1 MATTILNGGTLTLT
15 INAIARSEQITSA
28 VLTVEQTRN
37 AYNLIGG
44 TKAFKVVDNNVS
56 LAIEAIQDWTNGTT
70 DFMDA
75 LWLASATPDTAI
87 PFVLT
92 CNKQVFSGSLFPE
105 YPAVGGAGN
114 DALTWSVTFQCDGV
128 PVKTAITP

>member
-15 INAIARSEQITSA
+15 INSIARSEQITSA

-44 TKAFKVVDNNVS
+44 TKAFKVVDNNVT
-56 LAIEAIQDWTNGTT
+56 LAVEALQDWTSGTS

-75 LWLASATPDTAI
+75 LWTASATPDTAI

-92 CNKQVFSGSLFPE
+92 CNSQTFSGSLYPE

-114 DALTWSVTFQCDGV
+114 DSLSWSVSFQCAGV
-128 PVKTAITP
+128 PVKA

>member
-28 VLTVEQTRN
+28 VLTVELTRN

-44 TKAFKVVDNNVS
+44 TKAFKVVDNNAT
-56 LAIEAIQDWTNGTT
+56 LAIEAMQDWTSGTS

-75 LWLASATPDTAI
+75 LWLASATPDTSI

-92 CNKQVFSGSLFPE
+92 CNSQTFSGSIFPE
-105 YPAVGGAGN
+105 YPTVGGSGN
-114 DALTWSVTFQCDGV
+114 DALTWSVTFQCAAV
-128 PVKTAITP
+128 PTKA

>member
-44 TKAFKVVDNNVS
+44 TQAFKVVDNNVT
-56 LAIEAIQDWTNGTT
+56 LAIEALQDWTSGTS

-75 LWLASATPDTAI
+75 LWTAAQTPDTSI
-87 PFVLT
+87 PYVLT
-92 CNKQVFSGSLFPE
+92 CNSQTFSGSILPE
-105 YPAVGGAGN
+105 YPTVGGSGN
-114 DALTWSVTFQCDGV
+114 DSLVWSVQFQCTGV
-128 PVKTAITP
+128 PTKA

>member
-15 INAIARSEQITSA
+15 INAVARSEQITSA

-44 TKAFKVVDNNVS
+44 TKAFKVVDNNVT
-56 LAIEAIQDWTNGTT
+56 LAVEALQDWTSGTS

-75 LWLASATPDTAI
+75 LWTASQTPDTSIA
-87 PFVLT
+87 FVLT
-92 CNKQVFSGSLFPE
+92 CNSQTFSGSIFPE
-105 YPAVGGAGN
+105 YPTIGGSGN
-114 DALTWSVTFQCDGV
+114 DALTWSVTFQCAGV
-128 PVKTAITP
+128 PTKA